1 MTKLYIAQTK
11 IWTLERVIRLMA
23 GTFVLLGIA
32 LSAWVHPYWIALPAL
47 VGVNLVVFSLTGL
60 CPMAMILHKLGVREG

>member
-11 IWTLERVIRLMA
+11 MWTLERVIRLMA
-23 GTFVLLGIA
+23 GSFVLFGIG

-47 VGVNLVVFSLTGL
+47 VGVNLVVFALTGL
-60 CPMAMILHKLGVREG
+60 CPMAMVLYKLGLREG